1 MTERPARGAE
11 PGTGD
16 GVPVAGGARAGGA
29 PGPRKPGRFVKRG
42 GRGGLGLFLLAN
54 AVPVGAAVWW
64 FTRSADSRQAV
75 LDQIPSGVAS
85 RAAAAGL
92 CFVALLVLAR
102 VVLPAANGAVKALR
116 AVRGRMRQRR
126 GAARVLLLPVEGLV
140 GLLEL
145 VCQILFS
152 VDAILVLAAAA
163 LFILY
168 VIRIVK
174 PDTFPWLP
182 G

>member
-1 MTERPARGAE
+1 MSEGPARAE
-11 PGTGD
+11 
-16 GVPVAGGARAGGA
+16 GGA
-29 PGPRKPGRFVKRG
+29 PEPRRPGRFVRRG
-42 GRGGLGLFLLAN
+42 RRGGLGIFLLAN

-64 FTRSADSRQAV
+64 FTRSAESRQAV
-75 LDQIPSGVAS
+75 LDQIPSGVPS
-85 RAAAAGL
+85 RAAVAAL

-116 AVRGRMRQRR
+116 AVRGRMRGRR

-145 VCQILFS
+145 ACQALFS
-152 VDAILVLAAAA
+152 VDAILVLATAT
-163 LFILY
+163 LFVLY

-174 PDTFPWLP
+174 PAMFPWLP

>member
-1 MTERPARGAE
+1 MNEA
-11 PGTGD
+11 
-16 GVPVAGGARAGGA
+16 PVAA
-29 PGPRKPGRFVKRG
+29 PGPRKPGRFVRRG
-42 GRGGLGLFLLAN
+42 GRGGLGIFLLAN

-64 FTRSADSRQAV
+64 FTRSEESRRAV

-85 RAAAAGL
+85 RAAAAGI
-92 CFVALLVLAR
+92 CFVVLLVLAR

-126 GAARVLLLPVEGLV
+126 GASRILLLPVEGLV

-145 VCQILFS
+145 ACQVLFS
-152 VDAILVLAAAA
+152 VDAILVLAAAG
-163 LFILY
+163 LFVLY

-174 PDTFPWLP
+174 PETFPWLP

>member
-1 MTERPARGAE
+1 MSDGPGPGGVGPGGRAAE
-11 PGTGD
+11 P
-16 GVPVAGGARAGGA
+16 R
-29 PGPRKPGRFVKRG
+29 RPGRFVRRG

-64 FTRSADSRQAV
+64 FTRSEASRRAV
-75 LDQIPSGVAS
+75 LDAIPTGVGS

-92 CFVALLVLAR
+92 CFALLVVLAR

-116 AVRGRMRQRR
+116 AARGRMRTRR
-126 GAARVLLLPVEGLV
+126 GVARALLLPVEGLV

-145 VCQILFS
+145 ACQVLFS
-152 VDAILVLAAAA
+152 VDAILVLATAG
-163 LFILY
+163 LFVLY

>member
-1 MTERPARGAE
+1 MTEG
-11 PGTGD
+11 
-16 GVPVAGGARAGGA
+16 PVADVGRDA
-29 PGPRKPGRFVKRG
+29 PEPRRPGRFVKRG

-64 FTRSADSRQAV
+64 FTRSAQSRQAV
-75 LDQIPSGVAS
+75 LDKIPSGVAS
-85 RAAAAGL
+85 RAGAAGL
-92 CFVALLVLAR
+92 CFVALVVLAR

-126 GAARVLLLPVEGLV
+126 GAARALLLPVEGLV

-145 VCQILFS
+145 ACQVLFS

-163 LFILY
+163 LFVLY

-174 PDTFPWLP
+174 PATFPWLP